1 MKEQKII
8 IAGNHMFDLNEEL
21 RNGWK
26 INTIISAKNGAGLI
40 VSGKEMSNKEAQHC
54 FILEREIQ

>member
-1 MKEQKII
+1 MAGKLIRLYQQKM
-8 IAGNHMFDLNEEL
+8 G
-21 RNGWK
+21 G
-26 INTIISAKNGAGLI
+26 GLI